1 MPDSSAASTDAN
13 QLSPKSRRIGF
24 AVVGLIRLLSATFRW
39 NISDPDN
46 LLDGTEP
53 RIWAFWHNR
62 IFAIP
67 AVQYKRAPQRNV
79 AILSSASKDGEI
91 IAAVMIRLGMS
102 SIRGSSSR
110 RGTSA
115 LLKMKSHLEAGGDVG
130 VVPDGPRGPRYKLG
144 PGVVKLSQLSGVGI
158 VPVRV
163 DYGSAWVFRSWDR
176 FRLPKP
182 FSTVTVTFGPLV
194 QVEDGI
200 DSEQFEI
207 ERKRVETLLNQEN
220 ETD

>member
-1 MPDSSAASTDAN
+1 MSGTTVKES
-13 QLSPKSRRIGF
+13 LSPKSRRIGF
-24 AVVGLIRLLSATFRW
+24 AVVCLIRLFSLTFRW
-39 NISDPDN
+39 KMVDPDG
-46 LLDGTEP
+46 LLSTDEP

-67 AVQYKRAPQRNV
+67 AIQYKFASQRKV
-79 AILSSASKDGEI
+79 AILSSASRDGEI
-91 IAAVMIRLGMS
+91 IAAVMIRLGMG

-115 LLKMKSHLEAGGDVG
+115 LLKMKAYLEEGGDVA

-144 PGVVKLSQLSGVGI
+144 PGVIKLSQLTGIGV

-163 DYGSAWVFRSWDR
+163 DYGSAWVFKSWDR
-176 FRLPKP
+176 FQLPKP
-182 FSTVTVTFGPLV
+182 FTTVTVNVGPLV
-194 QVEDGI
+194 RVEDGI
-200 DSEQFEI
+200 DAEQFEA
-207 ERKRVETLLNQEN
+207 ERQKVEKLLNPDH